1 MLKRLPYF
9 PDIVSV
15 YSVIAFMLFAWSLL
29 IFFWYLPSWL
39 YFMSFGDLFAV
50 FCYVMA
56 SSFFES
62 LAFLL
67 FLLLLSFFLPPKY
80 LRDEFVARGTSITLC
95 VIGLIML
102 NFRLN
107 ISNKF
112 DISLPWFGVALFFAA
127 VAGSIFFTRLR
138 PVRQALI
145 WLSDRLIVFLYILI
159 PLSLLSLL
167 VVLVRNS
174 I

>member
-1 MLKRLPYF
+1 MLKRLPHF

-15 YSVIAFMLFAWSLL
+15 YSVITFMLFAWSLL

-50 FCYVMA
+50 FCYVVA

-95 VIGLIML
+95 VIGSIML

-127 VAGSIFFTRLR
+127 VAVSILLTRLR